1 MNGAKRRFRPILLT
15 SLTTFLGLA
24 PMIFEKS
31 LQARFLIPMA
41 ISLGFGVLF
50 ATGIILLIVP
60 SLYMIVEDLKG
71 LFSNNASSS
80 TSNQRAVQPSRL
92 PSEIEAPASK

>member
-15 SLTTFLGLA
+15 SLTTFLGACTNDFGKVLA
-24 PMIFEKS
+24 GSIFDS
-31 LQARFLIPMA
+31 DG

-71 LFSNNASSS
+71 VSSKS
-80 TSNQRAVQPSRL
+80 HEANDATQSSMVHGD
-92 PSEIEAPASK
+92 IEATASK